1 METWRAYLGKYNAL
15 APREKAAAL
24 FIAAFLL
31 VLILVTLVWS
41 PIRSYHEDALA
52 RRDAQLGLVQ
62 HMRASEQRAR
72 DSKEG
77 AQSRPA
83 GQSLITEVSGAAQL
97 AGIKPNRLQ
106 PEGSDEV
113 SVWFDSVP
121 FDDLIDWIVRL
132 NDEHGISIRVISI
145 DRQDTPGTVNARIV
159 LRV

>member
-1 METWRAYLGKYNAL
+1 M
-15 APREKAAAL
+15 
-24 FIAAFLL
+24 
-31 VLILVTLVWS
+31 
-41 PIRSYHEDALA
+41 
-52 RRDAQLGLVQ
+52 
-62 HMRASEQRAR
+62 
-72 DSKEG
+72 